1 MRQVKKGKEG
11 MDRGGARGA
20 GVHIWGSIS
29 RWIIV
34 FPYYVHGLTQDTPQN
49 EYVCPVEKEHAIRY
63 VARQKAESI
72 AGRS

>member
-11 MDRGGARGA
+11 MDRGVP

-34 FPYYVHGLTQDTPQN
+34 FPYYVHILTQDTPQN

-63 VARQKAESI
+63 VARQKVESI
-72 AGRS
+72 AG